1 MVLVEPTADFTLC
14 KLVREV
20 SVLLRH
26 QATTSLF
33 PLVQAQFR

>member
-1 MVLVEPTADFTLC
+1 MVLVVPTADFTLREV
-14 KLVREV
+14 VREV
-20 SVLLRH
+20 SVLR